1 MFSCQFV
8 ASPSSSSAPTLASS
22 FLWSIRKPL
31 PPIFLSCPSSS
42 SSSTFLRFSSSL
54 PQQPLRCAVLGA
66 GFAGLSVAWHLLQ
79 HGSRDLPLLVDIYDE
94 VGIGGGASGVAGG
107 LLHPY
112 SPKVKLLWRAEE
124 CWNESLKLIR
134 IAERAKQS
142 KVLNTG
148 RQEAV
153 HSMNFSIIRR
163 RGILRP
169 AVSLKNINIMD
180 HNAENCLASCRIESM
195 DKHAAENLVPGLSVP
210 LNVAFHMPEALNVHS
225 QYYLEALYLAC
236 QNSVAEMLNLGVA
249 PRELNFYKT
258 SVGSLLEF
266 AGEYNAV
273 VICLGAR
280 AAFLPEFSGILPL
293 RTCRGVVTH
302 MQLSDNFRE
311 EYPQH
316 SPSILSD
323 AWIAVQGPRDLYL
336 GSTWEWRSANYSRNV
351 PTVEASEALE
361 ELLLKGSV
369 IYPAISNWTVREA
382 VAGLRAMPPLTP
394 HGSLPILGCVDNVTG
409 RNHACKY
416 WVFTGLG
423 SRGLFYHA
431 WLGKLMAQAVLSR
444 SEHSIPSELL
454 LWKQKMKQ

>member
-134 IAERAKQS
+134 IAERARQS
-142 KVLNTG
+142 KVLNTE

-153 HSMNFSIIRR
+153 QSMNFSIIRR
-163 RGILRP
+163 RLVLSLVSYEILGCVSSAVLSHTGLLLKIHTHQSKDKATVGIGIS
-169 AVSLKNINIMD
+169 ATD
-180 HNAENCLASCRIESM
+180 SM
-195 DKHAAENLVPGLSVP
+195 GSVP
-210 LNVAFHMPEALNVHS
+210 WTRVF
-225 QYYLEALYLAC
+225 
-236 QNSVAEMLNLGVA
+236 
-249 PRELNFYKT
+249 
-258 SVGSLLEF
+258 GSSR
-266 AGEYNAV
+266 EYNAV

-302 MQLSDNFRE
+302 MQLSDNIRE

-323 AWIAVQGPRDLYL
+323 AWLAVEGPRDLYL
-336 GSTWEWRSANYSRNV
+336 GSTWEWRSTNYSRTV
-351 PTVEASEALE
+351 PTVEASEALQ
-361 ELLLKGSV
+361 ELLSKGSV
-369 IYPAISNWTVREA
+369 IYPAISNWTVRGA

-394 HGSLPILGCVDNVTG
+394 HGSSQDLITQKRWNRVV
-409 RNHACKY
+409 
-416 WVFTGLG
+416 
-423 SRGLFYHA
+423 
-431 WLGKLMAQAVLSR
+431 VL
-444 SEHSIPSELL
+444 
-454 LWKQKMKQ
+454 